1 MFSSVKPRRSH
12 VFAAALAAAA
22 LAVPAFAAAAKA
34 PATVTELSNASGYCP
49 TGGTNAPTG
58 TAVGKAS
65 LAAASATSEG
75 FHPVSVDVRVRAG
88 KLAAGTYD
96 VYLVN
101 LYRDDA
107 GQVIGCSATAFAQQL
122 TVKSGH
128 AAEFKGSSDRYTG
141 QYELE
146 VYVGQILGAGYSSAP
161 ASVDV
166 P

>member
-12 VFAAALAAAA
+12 VFAVTLAAAA
-22 LAVPAFAAAAKA
+22 LAVPAFASAAKA
-34 PATVTELSNASGYCP
+34 PATVTDLSNAAGYCP

-58 TAVGKAS
+58 ATVGKVS
-65 LAAASATSEG
+65 LTAPSATTEG
-75 FHPVSVDVRVRAG
+75 FHPVAIDVKVKAG
-88 KLAAGTYD
+88 KLAAGSYD

-101 LYRDDA
+101 LYRDDT
-107 GQVIGCSATAFAQQL
+107 GQVIGCSASTFGPKL

-128 AAEFKGSSDRYTG
+128 PSEFKGSADRYTG

-161 ASVDV
+161 ATVDV

>member
-12 VFAAALAAAA
+12 VFAAALAAAT

-34 PATVTELSNASGYCP
+34 PATVTDLSGAAGYCP

-58 TAVGKAS
+58 ATVGRAS

-75 FHPVSVDVRVRAG
+75 FHPVSVGVKVKAG
-88 KLAAGTYD
+88 KLAAGSYD

-107 GQVIGCSATAFAQQL
+107 GQVVGCSATAFAQQL
-122 TVKSGH
+122 TVKNGH
-128 AAEFKGSSDRYTG
+128 AAEFKGSASRYTV

-146 VYVGQILGAGYSSAP
+146 VYVGQILGGGYSSAP